1 MTGLLALQNSGSK
14 YFVVLFCL
22 LVFFVFFRGGG
33 GGWRCSQMSHC
44 FNLMARGRQS
54 SSDRHVYIV

>member
-22 LVFFVFFRGGG
+22 LVLFFFGGG
-33 GGWRCSQMSHC
+33 GMEM
-44 FNLMARGRQS
+44 FTNVTLL
-54 SSDRHVYIV
+54 

>member
-33 GGWRCSQMSHC
+33 GDGDVHKCHTA
-44 FNLMARGRQS
+44 LT
-54 SSDRHVYIV
+54 